1 MGIINFRFW
10 PFAGLGRLQAKLV
23 FVLLAIV
30 VFPMLGAGFVASRW
44 VSASFERRIQSW
56 IEEGARANR
65 LLLQAQRNDA
75 LTLGRALAEDPEFV
89 AELRKGHNPG
99 IGQPLGQIAKDLG
112 ITFFQ
117 VFDSRQR
124 PIYSIPPVT
133 HVVSWR
139 PGESKT
145 LLRAVTGG
153 REVLASVG
161 ITPIPVEGAPEFYL
175 VLGTLLDRSF
185 LKEMGKL
192 TGLQVRLYQ
201 QKNREFFDTLATPG
215 ESPPLH
221 LSGDGIEALLSEK
234 TSFYDPEAERG
245 RYRGVY
251 TPILDSSDQ
260 VVAIFFSGFRRA
272 GAQEVLTNRAALFA
286 LISAMGLFIGGGAGL
301 LLSRFTVRPVEQLNR
316 GIARLAGQDFTALVP
331 ETSNDEL
338 GDLAKA
344 FNAMA
349 QRLREARDNE
359 RREFQR
365 NKLTAMGEL
374 SASLAHEI
382 RNPIGV
388 IKTSS
393 ALLAKRELS
402 ADQRENL
409 IRMIEQES
417 ERINNLVEDFLKF
430 SRPRMPSFEA
440 VDPTAPLEQALA
452 VVMAGHMGIHVVRRY
467 GHEAARVRADR
478 ELLRQIWSNLLT
490 NAAEAMGP
498 NGGHIVLESEKRDG
512 RVRLSLEDSG
522 TGIAPDVLPRVFEPF
537 FTTKPEGTGLG
548 LYIAHALA
556 EANGGTLEARSG
568 QGSGA
573 VFVLS
578 FPVVEEPTP

>member
-23 FVLLAIV
+23 FVLLAVV

-89 AELRKGHNPG
+89 AEIRKGHNPG
-99 IGQPLGQIAKDLG
+99 IGQPLGRIAKDLG

-124 PIYSIPPVT
+124 LIYSNPPVT
-133 HVVSWR
+133 HVVPWR
-139 PGESKT
+139 PEESKT
-145 LLRAVTGG
+145 LLRVGTGG

-161 ITPIPVEGAPEFYL
+161 ITPIPAEGTPEFYL
-175 VLGTLLDRSF
+175 ALGTLLDRSF

-192 TGLQVRLYQ
+192 TGFHVRLYQ

-221 LSGDGIEALLSEK
+221 LSGDGIESLLSER

-251 TPILDSSDQ
+251 TPILDSNDQ

-301 LLSRFTVRPVEQLNR
+301 LLSRFTVRPVEQLSR

-498 NGGHIVLESEKRDG
+498 NGGHIVLESERRDG
-512 RVRLSLEDSG
+512 HVRLSLEDNG

-556 EANGGTLEARSG
+556 EANGGALEARSG
-568 QGSGA
+568 RGSGA

-578 FPVVEEPTP
+578 FPIVEEPTP

>member
-23 FVLLAIV
+23 FVLLAVV

-89 AELRKGHNPG
+89 AELRKGHHPG

-139 PGESKT
+139 PDESKT

-161 ITPIPVEGAPEFYL
+161 ITSIPVEGAPEFYL

-301 LLSRFTVRPVEQLNR
+301 LLSRFTVRPVEQLSR

-430 SRPRMPSFEA
+430 SRPRMPSFETM
-440 VDPTAPLEQALA
+440 DPTAPLEQALA

-478 ELLRQIWSNLLT
+478 ELLRQIWLNLLT
-490 NAAEAMGP
+490 NAMEAMGP
-498 NGGHIVLESEKRDG
+498 NSGHIVLESEHRDG
-512 RVRLSLEDSG
+512 HVRLSIEDSG
-522 TGIAPDVLPRVFEPF
+522 GGIAPDVLPRVFEPF